1 MFNIGKQHSLETSA
15 NHVEAYEPKPPTEPH
30 VRACT
35 ACRHQSQ
42 KGPEKGRRRK
52 EDGAARGDRTGGK
65 EGQTAWMSRR
75 GCPGP
80 GIMAWKEEEEG
91 GRTAV
96 GSVEVLYPLGA
107 LNRSLIAAGLHLKY
121 LRGR

>member
-1 MFNIGKQHSLETSA
+1 
-15 NHVEAYEPKPPTEPH
+15 
-30 VRACT
+30 
-35 ACRHQSQ
+35 
-42 KGPEKGRRRK
+42 
-52 EDGAARGDRTGGK
+52 
-65 EGQTAWMSRR
+65 
-75 GCPGP
+75 
-80 GIMAWKEEEEG
+80 MAWKEEEEG